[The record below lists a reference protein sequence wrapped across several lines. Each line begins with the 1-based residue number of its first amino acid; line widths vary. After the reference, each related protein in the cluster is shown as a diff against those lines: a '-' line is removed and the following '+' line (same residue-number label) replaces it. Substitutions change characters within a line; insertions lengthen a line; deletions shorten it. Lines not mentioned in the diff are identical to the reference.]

1 MSIWKVTESM
11 ISNKIKQRKK
21 KKKTHIANPIGPN

>member
-21 KKKTHIANPIGPN
+21 KKTHIANPIGPN